1 MWTTKPITNKSEI
14 LEFLET
20 DRLYAAYAIGDLEPE
35 FFEQCQW
42 FGAVPSTGEAPGRLG
57 ALALRFAGLKPP
69 ALFLMGEA
77 AGLVALLAQ
86 AALPGEVCL
95 TCRQEHL
102 RTAQDAYDL
111 ERPTPMWRMVL
122 RQELFRPEKG
132 RCVRLG
138 PQDLA
143 RLEAFYATGGGEA
156 YSPRQV
162 EQGVFFGTEV
172 KGQLVS
178 VAGTHLVSQVHS
190 IGAVG
195 NVFTVPA
202 WRGHN
207 YAAITTSAVVCELLD
222 HGIRTIVL
230 NVSQANAEAIRVYE
244 RLGFECYCPFIE
256 GLGVRRPN
264 R

>member
-1 MWTTKPITNKSEI
+1 MWTTKRITNTSEI
-14 LEFLET
+14 LQLLET

-42 FGAVPSTGEAPGRLG
+42 LGAVRPAGETPERLE
-57 ALALRFAGLKPP
+57 ALALCFAGLKPP
-69 ALFLMGEA
+69 AFFLMGEVT
-77 AGLVALLAQ
+77 GLKAILAETG
-86 AALPGEVCL
+86 LPGEVCL

-102 RTAQDAYDL
+102 RTAQDAYDMN
-111 ERPTPMWRMVL
+111 RPTPMWRMVL

-138 PQDLA
+138 PQDTG
-143 RLEAFYATGGGEA
+143 RLEAFYAAGGGEA

-162 EQGVFFGTEV
+162 ELGVFYGTEV
-172 KGQLVS
+172 KGQLVA
-178 VAGTHLVSQVHS
+178 VAGTHLVSQVYS

-207 YAAITTSAVVCELLD
+207 YAAVTTSAVVTELLE
-222 HGIRTIVL
+222 HGIRTVVL

-256 GLGVRRPN
+256 GVGVRRPG

>member
-1 MWTTKPITNKSEI
+1 MWTTKPITTKSEI
-14 LEFLET
+14 LEFLEI

-42 FGAVPSTGEAPGRLG
+42 FGATRPAVEAPGRLE
-57 ALALRFAGLKPP
+57 ALALCFAGLKPP

-77 AGLVALLAQ
+77 AGLAALLVE
-86 AALPGEVCL
+86 AALPREVCL

-102 RTAQDAYDL
+102 RAAQDAYAM

-138 PQDLA
+138 PQDA
-143 RLEAFYATGGGEA
+143 GRLEGFYAGGGGEA

-162 EQGVFFGTEV
+162 DQGVFYGTEV
-172 KGQLVS
+172 KGQLVA

-207 YAAITTSAVVCELLD
+207 YAAFTTSAVVTELLER
-222 HGIRTIVL
+222 GIGTVVL
-230 NVSQANAEAIRVYE
+230 NVSQANTEAIRVYE

-256 GLGVRRPN
+256 GVGVRRPN
-264 R
+264 Q

>member
-1 MWTTKPITNKSEI
+1 M
-14 LEFLET
+14 
-20 DRLYAAYAIGDLEPE
+20 GDL
-35 FFEQCQW
+35 
-42 FGAVPSTGEAPGRLG
+42 AVLEVTLAEA
-57 ALALRFAGLKPP
+57 K
-69 ALFLMGEA
+69 
-77 AGLVALLAQ
+77 
-86 AALPGEVCL
+86 LPGKVCL

-102 RTAQDAYDL
+102 RAAEKAYAM
-111 ERPTPMWRMVL
+111 ERPVPMWRMVL
-122 RQELFRPEKG
+122 RRELFRPEKG

-138 PQDLA
+138 VKDLA
-143 RLEAFYATGGGEA
+143 RLGEFYAGGGGEA

-162 EQGVFFGTEV
+162 ELGVFYGTEV
-172 KGQLVS
+172 KDGLVS
-178 VAGTHLVSQVHS
+178 VAGTHLVSSTYS

-207 YAAITTSAVVCELLD
+207 YAAVTTSAVVSELLEQ
-222 HGIRTIVL
+222 GIGTVVL

>member
-1 MWTTKPITNKSEI
+1 MWTTKSITSKSEI

-20 DRLYAAYAIGDLEPE
+20 DRLYAAYAIGDLEPG
-35 FFEQCQW
+35 FFEQCRW
-42 FGAVPSTGEAPGRLG
+42 FGAAPSTGEAPGRLG
-57 ALALRFAGLKPP
+57 ALALCFEGLKPP
-69 ALFLMGEA
+69 ALFLVGEA
-77 AGLVALLAQ
+77 AGLAALLAE
-86 AALPGEVCL
+86 ATLPGEVCL

-102 RTAQDAYDL
+102 RAAQDAYAI
-111 ERPTPMWRMVL
+111 EHPTPMWRMVL
-122 RQELFRPEKG
+122 RQELFRPEQG

-138 PQDLA
+138 PQDLG
-143 RLEAFYATGGGEA
+143 RLEAFYAAGGGEA

-162 EQGVFFGTEV
+162 EQGPFYGTEV
-172 KGQLVS
+172 KGQLVA

-207 YAAITTSAVVCELLD
+207 YAAITTSAVVTELLE
-222 HGIRTIVL
+222 HGIRTVVL

-244 RLGFECYCPFIE
+244 RLGFECYCPFVE
-256 GLGVRRPN
+256 GVGIRRPG